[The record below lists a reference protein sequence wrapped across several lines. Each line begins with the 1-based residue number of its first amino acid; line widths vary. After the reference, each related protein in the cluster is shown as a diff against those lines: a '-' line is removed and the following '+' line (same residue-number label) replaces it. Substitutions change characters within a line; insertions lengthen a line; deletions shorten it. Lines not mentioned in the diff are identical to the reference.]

1 MREKDRISAEKSLL
15 RRRRGGPPTGN
26 YGNKNSRTH
35 GVNAA
40 IRALQQTGKLH
51 GRKHVA
57 ALMFI
62 NKFTRIVV
70 GALGYP
76 ALDAISILDQ
86 KDIADAGFL
95 RWKIESQQA
104 WALAKGDPTANSEE
118 IRADIRLY
126 REISS
131 GLRRAH
137 NDAIDV
143 SPGESLRREYPTY
156 QNVSI
161 IPKIPE
167 GAQDRSE
174 KGEVDMD
181 VL

>member
-1 MREKDRISAEKSLL
+1 MTDDKPVNPQDKPI
-15 RRRRGGPPTGN
+15 RRRGGQPGN
-26 YGNKNSRTH
+26 TNSRTL
-35 GVNAA
+35 GVSAA
-40 IRALQQTGKLH
+40 VRALQQKGKLH
-51 GRKHVA
+51 GRKHMA

-70 GALGYP
+70 GSLGYP
-76 ALDAISILDQ
+76 ALDAVPVLDQ

-95 RWKIESQQA
+95 RWKVETMQA
-104 WALAKGDPTANSEE
+104 WALSKGDPTINSEE

-143 SPGESLRREYPTY
+143 SPSESLRREYPTY

-161 IPKIPE
+161 IPKLPE
-167 GAQDRSE
+167 GVQDDS
-174 KGEVDMD
+174 GEGGTDMD
-181 VL
+181 